1 MKFCEWRKIELRS
14 ACVEPTRFLIGW
26 GKMITFDYATA
37 SFKHNEKNKNLRF
50 YKIRELIILWKF
62 EKTKKLKILKKFEK
76 KLKILEEKIKLKKI

>member
-50 YKIRELIILWKF
+50 YKIRELIILRKF
-62 EKTKKLKILKKFEK
+62 EKPKKLKILKNIEK
-76 KLKILEEKIKLKKI
+76 KLKIFEEKIKLKKI